1 MRQQEAVM
9 KFSLSAPSKPLR
21 RRVSHETFA
30 LLIAGL
36 VAATQLAACKS
47 APVSH
52 PGAAAASMRQSRT
65 KAEGQPATQANRG
78 AAQPAFS
85 AQRMEANGLGEP
97 VLLRPGAATD
107 LILSATWCPACK
119 QMDQVLRD
127 PALAP
132 YLRSRNLAFLFVN
145 EHQMMEGTTEGP
157 EAGEPRGDLRP
168 YLLHPEV
175 IRSLPGPAYLWT
187 NPSTGH
193 MQFPTILTANGS
205 ISELDWLMKGLGI
218 PEETLAL
225 AFSRASAPRE

>member
-1 MRQQEAVM
+1 M
-9 KFSLSAPSKPLR
+9 KFSPSAPSKPLR
-21 RRVSHETFA
+21 RQLSYETLA

-47 APVSH
+47 APVMQRERQS
-52 PGAAAASMRQSRT
+52 GTQAASQ
-65 KAEGQPATQANRG
+65 AATQANRG
-78 AAQPAFS
+78 AAQPAFT

-107 LILSATWCPACK
+107 LILSATWCPTCL

-132 YLRSRNLAFLFVN
+132 YLRGRNLVFLFVN
-145 EHQMMEGTTEGP
+145 EHHMGGPPEGS
-157 EAGEPRGDLRP
+157 EAVEHQGDLSP
-168 YLLHPEV
+168 YLLHPDR
-175 IRSLPGPAYLWT
+175 IRSLPGAAYLWT
-187 NPSTGH
+187 DPPAGH

-205 ISELDWLMKGLGI
+205 ISELDWLMKRLGV
-218 PEETLAL
+218 PQETLAL

>member
-1 MRQQEAVM
+1 MN
-9 KFSLSAPSKPLR
+9 FSPFAPSKPLR
-21 RRVSHETFA
+21 RRVSHETLA

-47 APVSH
+47 APVPR
-52 PGAAAASMRQSRT
+52 PGAAAASMPQAQREPQSGSQAASQR
-65 KAEGQPATQANRG
+65 ATQANSG
-78 AAQPAFS
+78 TAQPNGFT
-85 AQRMEANGLGEP
+85 AQRIEANGLGEP
-97 VLLRPGAATD
+97 VRLRPGAATD

-132 YLRSRNLAFLFVN
+132 YLRGRNLMFLFVN

-157 EAGEPRGDLRP
+157 EAGEHHGDLSP

-187 NPSTGH
+187 DPPTGH
-193 MQFPTILTANGS
+193 MQFPTILTANGL
-205 ISELDWLMKGLGI
+205 ISELDWLMKGLGV
-218 PEETLAL
+218 PQETLAL